1 MFEITKVHYQEH
13 LWPRLFSYTST
24 QTVSTSA
31 ANDVIGTVWYR
42 GWCEQ
47 GCDKAVM
54 PRRSS
59 CPHCHLSMTAKGN
72 KEWMRW
78 RGWGE
83 GDGRKRRLFRRPRQR
98 NRTFNLPF
106 QLFMWSTLA
115 AVLSLCA
122 LYRSSVEAS
131 TSSEVSIF
139 NLILSFFMCI
149 YNYMCTII
157 CVYNHLTDRI
167 TRRDV
172 FHEPVY
178 TLLLPTILELHA
190 TLDVD
195 LYNWQQ
201 TCLRY
206 GPAGCMS
213 WRHLM
218 PRFRI
223 TWQGK
228 KHRLPLYIFLFLKE
242 REAAANRRISWYT
255 GNDIKKRD
263 GGKLMVLIMLCGA
276 LPENDISCLTFDAF
290 LSLIYSSLVCH
301 LYFPLSVFLSLP
313 SGLTQKIVDAA
324 FLYTW
329 IIHIYTRRKNIS
341 TGRWQAD
348 NIQVFDCCKNAHT
361 NVTEK

>member
-1 MFEITKVHYQEH
+1 
-13 LWPRLFSYTST
+13 
-24 QTVSTSA
+24 
-31 ANDVIGTVWYR
+31 
-42 GWCEQ
+42 
-47 GCDKAVM
+47 
-54 PRRSS
+54 
-59 CPHCHLSMTAKGN
+59 
-72 KEWMRW
+72 
-78 RGWGE
+78 
-83 GDGRKRRLFRRPRQR
+83 
-98 NRTFNLPF
+98 
-106 QLFMWSTLA
+106 
-115 AVLSLCA
+115 
-122 LYRSSVEAS
+122 
-131 TSSEVSIF
+131 
-139 NLILSFFMCI
+139 
-149 YNYMCTII
+149 MCTII

-167 TRRDV
+167 TRRDI

-190 TLDVD
+190 SLDVD

-329 IIHIYTRRKNIS
+329 IIYIHKKKKYIDWQMASWQYSSIRLLQKRTHKCYRKIDKQRHTHTHVHTSIHTRAYAQTIINTWTHIHKQVQHACECIHRRTYS
-341 TGRWQAD
+341 RA
-348 NIQVFDCCKNAHT
+348 NAVHIDGEESFIYRPAGKGIA
-361 NVTEK
+361 V